1 MIRAIAI
8 TEGRPGLI
16 NIRDLAATMPDVEI
30 VHIAD
35 DPRQGLDFLEHHP
48 DVTVVFQ
55 ELGKPRL
62 NGIPLAKMLP
72 AGVQRVII
80 SSGKDDAKD
89 AFDLGA
95 TDYLVSP
102 VTPERFLAALEKV
115 REKQGIGLAS
125 PAPPQS
131 GVRKASPDDIIMVK
145 VDTRMVRLRLNEITH
160 IKGEGNYVTIY
171 TTRGKWLV
179 YHTMKKLEDML
190 AGFQFIR
197 VHKSFIVSFPH
208 IDTIEKHTLH
218 IRQEEIP
225 ISDSYRDAFLKF
237 VEEHS
242 WMI

>member
-8 TEGRPGLI
+8 TEGRPGLV
-16 NIRDLAATMPDVEI
+16 NIKELVSGMQDVEI
-30 VHIAD
+30 LATVD
-35 DPRQGLDFLEHHP
+35 DPGKGLDFLEHHP
-48 DVTVVFQ
+48 EVTVVFQ

-62 NGIPLAKMLP
+62 NGIPLARTLP

-80 SSGKDDAKD
+80 SSRSDDAKD

-95 TDYLVSP
+95 TDYLVKP
-102 VTPERFLAALEKV
+102 VTPERFLAAVEKI
-115 REKQGIGLAS
+115 RQKQSAGVSTAH
-125 PAPPQS
+125 PALP
-131 GVRKASPDDIIMVK
+131 GARKAGPEDIIMVK
-145 VDTRMVRLRLNEITH
+145 VDTRMVRLRLSEITH

-208 IDTIEKHTLH
+208 IDTIEKHSLH

-237 VEEHS
+237 VEDHS
-242 WMI
+242 WML

>member
-1 MIRAIAI
+1 V
-8 TEGRPGLI
+8 
-16 NIRDLAATMPDVEI
+16 PDVEI
-30 VHIAD
+30 VTTVD
-35 DPRQGLDFLEHHP
+35 DPSQGLDFLKHHP

-89 AFDLGA
+89 AFDLDA

-102 VTPERFLAALEKV
+102 VTPERFSAAVEKV
-115 REKQGIGLAS
+115 RQKQAVGIASAS
-125 PAPPQS
+125 PSLS
-131 GVRKASPDDIIMVK
+131 GVKKASPNDIIMVK

-225 ISDSYRDAFLKF
+225 ISDSYREAFLKF
-237 VEEHS
+237 VEDHS

>member
-8 TEGRPGLI
+8 IEGRPGLV
-16 NIRDLAATMPDVEI
+16 NFRDLAAGMPDVDLVKI
-30 VHIAD
+30 VD

-62 NGIPLAKMLP
+62 NGIPLARMLP

-80 SSGKDDAKD
+80 SSRKDDAKD

-102 VTPERFLAALEKV
+102 VSPERFSAALERV
-115 REKQGIGLAS
+115 RQQQAARLAQGNNIQRLA
-125 PAPPQS
+125 
-131 GVRKASPDDIIMVK
+131 RKASPDDIIMVK

-179 YHTMKKLEDML
+179 YHTMKRLEDML

-218 IRQEEIP
+218 ILQEEIP

-237 VEEHS
+237 VDDNS